1 MIKIILLGI
10 ILLGLLLL
18 SVSQIGHLSQYTDSM
33 VKTGAIFIL
42 IFSLIVIA
50 RYFILLLLSM
60 LNLFRHIK
68 DKDKDKDKSKNDHS
82 KKVTVIV
89 PCYNEEVVIK
99 ASLESLKNQTYRN
112 FEVLVVDDG
121 SSDNTY
127 LIAKNME
134 FSEKSR
140 SLVALTK
147 ENQGK
152 AEALNFG
159 IEVAKGELILSVD
172 ADSKL
177 SPDAIELMVGYFD
190 DPKVGA
196 VAGSVYVTNQNTMWT
211 KLQALEYIQGLNLVR
226 NGQAFLKL
234 VNIIPGPIGMFKK
247 SAVIEAGGYQ
257 GDTYAED
264 CDLTLHLISKGYK
277 IDYEID
283 AISYTEAP
291 EDLMDLL
298 KQRYRWTRGIL
309 QSILKH
315 KTSLWKFH
323 KNFSMSMVIWYMLFE
338 AVFWPIASI
347 FANIFI
353 IYLGITSGQSVMLVY
368 WWIIFTVLDV
378 AASLYCVSVTKE
390 SMKLVLY
397 SLYYRIFF
405 INVVNIAKVLATF
418 EELFGVKMNWGK
430 LDRKGR
436 I

>member
-1 MIKIILLGI
+1 MIKILFLAI

-42 IFSLIVIA
+42 IFSLIVIS

-68 DKDKDKDKSKNDHS
+68 DKEKNRSDHS
-82 KKVTVIV
+82 RMVTVIV
-89 PCYNEEVVIK
+89 PCFNEEVVIK

-112 FEVLVVDDG
+112 FEILVVDDG
-121 SSDNTY
+121 STDNTF

-134 FSEKSR
+134 FSEKGR
-140 SLVALTK
+140 KLIAITK

-152 AEALNFG
+152 AEALNYG
-159 IEVAKGELILSVD
+159 IEMAKGELILSVD

-247 SAVIEAGGYQ
+247 SAVKEAGGYQ
-257 GDTYAED
+257 SDTYAED

-315 KTSLWKFH
+315 KSSLWKLH
-323 KNFSMSMVIWYMLFE
+323 KNFAMSMVIWYMLFE

-347 FANIFI
+347 LANFFI
-353 IYLGITSGQSVMLVY
+353 IYIGVTSGQSVMLVY

-405 INVVNIAKVLATF
+405 INVVNIAKVLATI
-418 EELFGVKMNWGK
+418 EEFFGVKMNWGK

>member
-1 MIKIILLGI
+1 MFKILFLVILL
-10 ILLGLLLL
+10 LAL
-18 SVSQIGHLSQYTDSM
+18 SYLSLYQLENLYRYEDSF
-33 VKTGAIFIL
+33 VQAGVIFIL

-60 LNLFRHIK
+60 LNLFRHAR
-68 DKDKDKDKSKNDHS
+68 DKRVPSKEHNIMVS
-82 KKVTVIV
+82 VIV
-89 PCYNEEVVIK
+89 PCYDEEKVIK
-99 ASLESLKNQTYRN
+99 ASLESLKNQTYTN
-112 FEVLVVDDG
+112 FEIIVVDDG
-121 SSDNTY
+121 SSDNTH
-127 LIAKNME
+127 LVAKNME
-134 FSEKSR
+134 FIEGKR
-140 SLVALTK
+140 RLIALTK
-147 ENQGK
+147 ENGGK

-159 IEVAKGELILSVD
+159 IEQAKGELILAVD

-196 VAGSVYVTNQNTMWT
+196 VAGSVYVTNQNTLWT

-226 NGQAFLKL
+226 NGQAYLKL
-234 VNIIPGPIGMFKK
+234 VNIIPGPIGMFRK
-247 SAVIEAGGYQ
+247 SAIIEAGGYQ
-257 GDTYAED
+257 YDTYAED
-264 CDLTLHLISKGYK
+264 CDLTLNLINNHYK

-283 AISYTEAP
+283 AVSYTEAP

-315 KTSLWKFH
+315 KDKLWKFH
-323 KNFSMSMVIWYMLFE
+323 KNFAMSMVVWYMLFE
-338 AVFWPIASI
+338 AILWPVASI

-353 IYLGITSGQSVMLVY
+353 IFLAISSGQSEMLIY

-390 SMKLVLY
+390 RMGLVVY
-397 SLYYRIFF
+397 ALYYRMFF
-405 INVVNIAKVLATF
+405 INIINIAKVMASV
-418 EELFGVKMNWGK
+418 EEFFGIKMNWGK
-430 LDRKGR
+430 LERKGR